1 MTSPAEERAVQAD
14 WHARSRGG
22 DLSRF
27 DNLLDNEFS
36 PLETQIARVT
46 RSVGDVLAF
55 AAENVPHYRAQFR
68 AAGLDATAPNA
79 LRTLAAL
86 PVLTKADVQDKA
98 AALCAE
104 RLPPGQTLAEPMSS
118 SGTTGRPTRVQR
130 GSWAAMVPVYL
141 RQREYRWYRFDPA
154 LKFAYIRFAHHFS
167 AKPDGSLLKDGETG
181 TLPGWPYL
189 REFFET
195 GPHVMFNVT
204 SPVERQIAFLRET
217 RPDYLMS
224 FAESLEHLA
233 FAAGDARPAVSL
245 KGLVSTSEQ
254 LTPGMRRRVETG
266 FGAPVRQNYGLNEI
280 GPVAPECEAGRFH
293 VHTEHCWVEI
303 VDGGGRAV
311 APGETG
317 RLLVTALNNAA
328 MPLLRY
334 DTGDLA
340 IAVAGDCPCGRRL
353 PGFGGIVGRYSRI
366 AFLPEGTLTIVG
378 MLRETIETLPA
389 AAMTGVRQFQIHQS
403 RDSGFLLRVVSD
415 AALPDPFRQSV
426 NARWGGDPLAGN
438 QALEIVRVDELARP
452 SGGKFQVFTSD
463 FMPAPD
469 ADAAS

>member
-1 MTSPAEERAVQAD
+1 MTSLAEERAAQSA
-14 WHARSRGG
+14 WHARSRGA

-36 PLETQIARVT
+36 PHEVQIARVA
-46 RSVGDVLAF
+46 RSLGDVLAF
-55 AAENVPHYRAQFR
+55 AAQTVPHYRSQFR
-68 AAGLDATAPNA
+68 AAGLDPRAPDTLGA
-79 LRTLAAL
+79 LASL
-86 PVLTKADVQDKA
+86 PILTKTDVQNNE
-98 AALCAE
+98 AALCAD

-118 SGTTGRPTRVQR
+118 SGTTGRPTRIQR
-130 GSWAAMVPVYL
+130 GSWAARVPVYL

-154 LKFAYIRFAHHFS
+154 LTFAHIRFAHHFV
-167 AKPDGSLLKDGETG
+167 ATPDGDLLRDGETG

-189 REFFET
+189 REFFDT
-195 GPHVMFNVT
+195 GPHLMFNVT
-204 SPVERQIAFLRET
+204 SPVERQIEFLRDA

-233 FAAGDARPAVSL
+233 FAAGDARPAASL

-254 LTPGMRRRVETG
+254 LTAGMRQRVESG
-266 FGAPVRQNYGLNEI
+266 FGVPVRQNYGLNEI

-303 VDGGGRAV
+303 VDEAGRAV

-317 RLLVTALNNAA
+317 RLLVTSLNNAA

-340 IAVAGDCPCGRRL
+340 MAVAGDCPCGRRL
-353 PGFGGIVGRYSRI
+353 PAFGGIVGRYSRI
-366 AFLPEGTLTIVG
+366 AFLPDGTLTLIG
-378 MLRETIETLPA
+378 MLRETVETMPA
-389 AAMTGVRQFQIHQS
+389 AAMQGVRQFQIHQN
-403 RDSGFLLRVVSD
+403 RDQSFVLRVVAD
-415 AALPDPFRQSV
+415 AALPALFHQTV
-426 NARWGGDPLAGN
+426 MQRWDAQAGKS
-438 QALEIVRVDELARP
+438 ALDIVRVDELARAP
-452 SGGKFQVFTSD
+452 GGKFQVFTSD

-469 ADAAS
+469 AKA